1 MCHFLCNKVVDF
13 LTLFHVNF
21 LFIFAEALELVST
34 AANHTNEAMKKI
46 DKFKKLLEI
55 QESIYDSTDL
65 VSATRELVKEG
76 RIVKISA
83 RSGDHQERHMFL
95 VSSKIL
101 YSNVNFS
108 NIFV

>member
-1 MCHFLCNKVVDF
+1 M
-13 LTLFHVNF
+13 
-21 LFIFAEALELVST
+21 ST

-55 QESIYDSTDL
+55 QESIYDATDL

-83 RSGDHQERHMFL
+83 RSGDHQERHLFL
-95 VSSKIL
+95 VIINIL
-101 YSNVNFS
+101 LRVHILTIYIDTCVTLDDCLSF
-108 NIFV
+108 

>member
-1 MCHFLCNKVVDF
+1 M
-13 LTLFHVNF
+13 
-21 LFIFAEALELVST
+21 VST

-55 QESIYDSTDL
+55 QESIYDATDL

-83 RSGDHQERHMFL
+83 RSGDHQERHLFL
-95 VSSKIL
+95 VIINKLIIKYIVIL
-101 YSNVNFS
+101 LCDL
-108 NIFV
+108 

>member
-1 MCHFLCNKVVDF
+1 M
-13 LTLFHVNF
+13 
-21 LFIFAEALELVST
+21 VSI

-55 QESIYDSTDL
+55 QESIYDATDL

-83 RSGDHQERHMFL
+83 RSGDHQERHLFL
-95 VSSKIL
+95 VSHLRLYKYNNNKKKQIL
-101 YSNVNFS
+101 RLCQERD
-108 NIFV
+108 IFYTLL